1 MTNKTFRTWDSITL
15 QETVK
20 HAIQIKAKINQIC
33 IEHDATPQQ
42 LPHSL
47 VPTDHLYDLAVC
59 FEAMYD
65 KLIEYDLVKTGNLKF
80 NRNNIH

>member
-1 MTNKTFRTWDSITL
+1 MTKEFRIWDSISL
-15 QETVK
+15 QDAVK
-20 HAIQIKAKINQIC
+20 HAIQIKSKITQIC
-33 IEHDATPQQ
+33 VEHNATPQQ

-59 FEAMYD
+59 CEAMYE
-65 KLIEYDLVKTGNLKF
+65 KLIEYELVKTGNLKS

>member
-1 MTNKTFRTWDSITL
+1 MTKDFRVWDSIQL
-15 QETVK
+15 QDAVK
-20 HAIQIKAKINQIC
+20 QALQIKGKIQQIC
-33 IEHDATPQQ
+33 IEHNATPQQ

-59 FEAMYD
+59 FEAAYN
-65 KLIEYDLVKTGNLKF
+65 KLIEYELVKTGNLKS